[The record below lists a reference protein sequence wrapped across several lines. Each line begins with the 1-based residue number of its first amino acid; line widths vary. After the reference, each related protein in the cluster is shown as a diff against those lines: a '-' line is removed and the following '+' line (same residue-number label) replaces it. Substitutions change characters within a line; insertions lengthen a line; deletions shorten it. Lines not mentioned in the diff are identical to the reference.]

1 MQDRHKKRNKEYC
14 QNLAVNRSFD
24 FFLTHSYFL
33 HNLIPVF
40 VIIAFRNLFV
50 INDQD
55 RRHQEQESYKNS
67 KEEKSAVNAIK
78 FLCISFSVFY
88 IA

>member
-1 MQDRHKKRNKEYC
+1 MQDRHKKRDKEYC

-50 INDQD
+50 INDQAVAI
-55 RRHQEQESYKNS
+55 RNKNPT
-67 KEEKSAVNAIK
+67 KIPRKKNPP
-78 FLCISFSVFY
+78 
-88 IA
+88 